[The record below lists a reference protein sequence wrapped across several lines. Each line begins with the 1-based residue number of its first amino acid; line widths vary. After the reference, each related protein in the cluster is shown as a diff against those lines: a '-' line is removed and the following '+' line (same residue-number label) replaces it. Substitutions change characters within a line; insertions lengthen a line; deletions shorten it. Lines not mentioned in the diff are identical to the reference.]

1 MENIDWNFLSN
12 EELYQIAEKLKK
24 EKNCFV
30 IAHNYQDMEV
40 QKIADYVG
48 DSLQMA
54 KIAAK
59 TDAEMI
65 LLCGIKIMAETAKIL
80 NPDKKVL
87 MSHFDAD
94 CPLANMKTTED
105 LRILKQK
112 YPDAE
117 VVCYVN
123 SAASLKAE
131 STITCTS
138 ANANQIISLLPQD
151 KKIIFIPDKNIGQW
165 AEYRNN
171 RRLIMFDS
179 FCYVHDQIELDE
191 VLEKRKKYPGY
202 SLLVHPECRL
212 EVCMYADEVCSTSEM
227 IDFIKEN
234 DKVIIGTE
242 TGLYEQ
248 MKFRFPQKKLVPL
261 SNKMICDDMK
271 KTDLR
276 GAVQALAEDKYE
288 ITVPPEIMR
297 KVKKSLERMFEILST
312 RKEE

>member
-1 MENIDWNFLSN
+1 MESIDWNSLSN

-24 EKNCFV
+24 EKKCFV
-30 IAHNYQDMEV
+30 VAHNYQDMEV

-54 KIAAK
+54 KVAAK
-59 TDAEMI
+59 TNADMI

-80 NPDKKVL
+80 NSEKKVL

-94 CPLANMKTTED
+94 CRLANMKATED

-112 YPDAE
+112 YPEAE
-117 VVCYVN
+117 VVCYIN
-123 SAASLKAE
+123 SSASLKAE
-131 STITCTS
+131 SGITCTS
-138 ANANQIISLLPQD
+138 ANANQIISLLPKD
-151 KKIIFIPDKNIGQW
+151 KKIIFIPDKNIGRW
-165 AEYRNN
+165 AEYKNN

-179 FCYVHDQIELDE
+179 YCYVHNQILLEG
-191 VLEKRKKYPGY
+191 VLEKRKKFPDY
-202 SLLVHPECRL
+202 SIIVHPECRL
-212 EVCMYADEVCSTSEM
+212 EVCMYADKVFSTSQM

-234 DKVIIGTE
+234 DNIIIGTE

-261 SNKMICDDMK
+261 SRKMICDDMK

-276 GAVQALAEDKYE
+276 GAVQALAEEKYE
-288 ITVPPEIMR
+288 ITVPSEIMDKTR
-297 KVKKSLERMFEILST
+297 KSLERMFDLLS
-312 RKEE
+312 

>member
-1 MENIDWNFLSN
+1 MENIDWNSLSN
-12 EELYQIAEKLKK
+12 EELYRIAAKLKK
-24 EKNCFV
+24 DKNCFV
-30 IAHNYQDMEV
+30 IAHNYQDLEV

-54 KIAAK
+54 RVAAE
-59 TDAEMI
+59 TDADMI

-80 NPDKKVL
+80 NPEKKVL

-105 LRILKQK
+105 LQILKK
-112 YPDAE
+112 RYPEAE

-123 SAASLKAE
+123 SAAALKAE

-138 ANANQIISLLPQD
+138 ANANQIISLLPED

-171 RRLIMFDS
+171 RRLIMLDS
-179 FCYVHDQIELDE
+179 YCYVHDQILIDD
-191 VLEKRKKYPGY
+191 VLNKRKKYPGY

-212 EVCMYADEVCSTSEM
+212 EVCMYADKVCSTSQM

-234 DKVIIGTE
+234 DEVIIGTE

-261 SNKMICDDMK
+261 SRKMICDDMK
-271 KTDLR
+271 KTDLT
-276 GAVQALAEDKYE
+276 GAVQALAEEKYE
-288 ITVPPEIMR
+288 ITVPAETMR
-297 KVKKSLERMFEILST
+297 KAKKSLDRMFEMLT
-312 RKEE
+312 

>member
-1 MENIDWNFLSN
+1 MENIDWNSLSN
-12 EELYQIAEKLKK
+12 EELYRIAAKLKK
-24 EKNCFV
+24 DKNCFV
-30 IAHNYQDMEV
+30 IAHNYQDLEV

-54 KIAAK
+54 RVAAE
-59 TDAEMI
+59 TDADMI

-80 NPDKKVL
+80 NPEKKVL

-105 LRILKQK
+105 LQILKK
-112 YPDAE
+112 RYPEAE

-138 ANANQIISLLPQD
+138 ANANQIISLLPED

-171 RRLIMFDS
+171 RRLIMLDS
-179 FCYVHDQIELDE
+179 YCYVHDQILIDD
-191 VLEKRKKYPGY
+191 VLNKRKKYPGY

-212 EVCMYADEVCSTSEM
+212 EVCMYADKVCSTSQM

-234 DKVIIGTE
+234 DEVIIGTE

-248 MKFRFPQKKLVPL
+248 MKFRFPQKKLIPL
-261 SNKMICDDMK
+261 SRKMICDDMK
-271 KTDLR
+271 KTDLT
-276 GAVQALAEDKYE
+276 GAVQALAEEKYE
-288 ITVPPEIMR
+288 ITVPAETMR
-297 KVKKSLERMFEILST
+297 KAKKSLDRMFEMLT
-312 RKEE
+312 

>member
-1 MENIDWNFLSN
+1 MENIDWNSLSN
-12 EELYQIAEKLKK
+12 EELYRIAAKPKK
-24 EKNCFV
+24 DKNCFV
-30 IAHNYQDMEV
+30 IAHNYQDLEV

-54 KIAAK
+54 RVAAE
-59 TDAEMI
+59 TDADMI

-80 NPDKKVL
+80 NPEKKVL

-105 LRILKQK
+105 LQILKK
-112 YPDAE
+112 RYPEAE

-123 SAASLKAE
+123 SAAALKAE

-138 ANANQIISLLPQD
+138 ANANQIISLLPED

-171 RRLIMFDS
+171 RRLIMLDS
-179 FCYVHDQIELDE
+179 YCYVHDQILIDD
-191 VLEKRKKYPGY
+191 VLNKRKKYPGY

-212 EVCMYADEVCSTSEM
+212 EVCMYADKVCSTSQM

-234 DKVIIGTE
+234 DEVIIGTE

-261 SNKMICDDMK
+261 SRKMICDDMK
-271 KTDLR
+271 KTDLT
-276 GAVQALAEDKYE
+276 GAVQALAEEKYE
-288 ITVPPEIMR
+288 ITVPAETMR
-297 KVKKSLERMFEILST
+297 KAKKSLDRMFEMLT
-312 RKEE
+312 

>member
-1 MENIDWNFLSN
+1 MENIDWNSLSN
-12 EELYQIAEKLKK
+12 EELYRIAAKLKK
-24 EKNCFV
+24 DKNCFV
-30 IAHNYQDMEV
+30 IAHNYQDLEV

-54 KIAAK
+54 RVAAE
-59 TDAEMI
+59 TDADMI

-80 NPDKKVL
+80 NPEKKVL

-105 LRILKQK
+105 LQILKK
-112 YPDAE
+112 RYPEAE

-123 SAASLKAE
+123 SAAALKAE

-138 ANANQIISLLPQD
+138 ANANQIISLLPED

-171 RRLIMFDS
+171 RRLIMLDS
-179 FCYVHDQIELDE
+179 YCYVHDQILIDD
-191 VLEKRKKYPGY
+191 VLNKRKKYPGY

-212 EVCMYADEVCSTSEM
+212 EVCMYADKVCSTSQM

-234 DKVIIGTE
+234 DEVIIGTE

-248 MKFRFPQKKLVPL
+248 MKFRFPQKKLIPL
-261 SNKMICDDMK
+261 SRKMICDDMK
-271 KTDLR
+271 KTDLT
-276 GAVQALAEDKYE
+276 GAVQALAEEKYE
-288 ITVPPEIMR
+288 ITVPAETMR
-297 KVKKSLERMFEILST
+297 KAKKSLDRMFEMLT
-312 RKEE
+312 